1 MNSEISSSQPA
12 CACCGKLDAVWTAL
26 APLGPLLLRVALGA
40 VFFVHGSQKMF
51 GWFGGHGYSATIAMM
66 HDQMGIPTFFAAL
79 VPIAEFF
86 GGLGVLVGLL
96 TPVAAFG
103 IFCVMV
109 TAVFHVHLSA
119 GFFAPKGFE
128 YPLTLGLVALSLMVT
143 GAGPWSLDALIKRGW
158 RQKLP

>member
-1 MNSEISSSQPA
+1 M
-12 CACCGKLDAVWTAL
+12 
-26 APLGPLLLRVALGA
+26 GPLLLRLA
-40 VFFVHGSQKMF
+40 VGVVFIAHGSQKMF

-66 HDQMGIPTFFAAL
+66 HDHMGIPTVFAAL
-79 VPIAEFF
+79 APIAEFF

-103 IFCVMV
+103 IFCVMA

-128 YPLTLGLVALSLMVT
+128 YPMTLGLVALSLIVT
-143 GAGPWSLDALIKRGW
+143 GAGPWSLDSLIKRCW
-158 RQKLP
+158 RRKHP